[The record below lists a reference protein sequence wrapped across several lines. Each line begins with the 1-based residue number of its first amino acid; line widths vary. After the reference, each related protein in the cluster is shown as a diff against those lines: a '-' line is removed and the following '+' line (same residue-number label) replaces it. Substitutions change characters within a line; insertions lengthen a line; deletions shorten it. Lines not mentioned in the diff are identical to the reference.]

1 MFIYWSMV
9 YWSLYSKPLYIGGE
23 INITLVINQSVKY
36 KKTIQY
42 SIQPRDRI
50 FVNGYGFLFFPK
62 KMDKNISE
70 NLSDKYGQKLLD
82 HAKQSAENLFKKSHS
97 KNSRTTG
104 DLIGNKISNRIT
116 KVSKNSQQN
125 NLETDTN
132 ELYQ

>member
-9 YWSLYSKPLYIGGE
+9 YWSLYSKPLYIGDE
-23 INITLVINQSVKY
+23 INITLVINQNVKY

-82 HAKQSAENLFKKSHS
+82 HAKQSAEDSIKTSLKRVIQKTAEQLVIWLVIKFLIELQKFQKIHS
-97 KNSRTTG
+97 K
-104 DLIGNKISNRIT
+104 II
-116 KVSKNSQQN
+116 
-125 NLETDTN
+125 
-132 ELYQ
+132 